1 MLAES
6 LAATSANSLWRKAE
20 RCILPDWISRIE
32 ADMAIGTLY
41 VEELRATIRGRFA
54 WVGAGVILL
63 AVGCVATVGTQD
75 TWLDGYG
82 VIAYFLVPLA
92 FIPLSAVFLASPRAN
107 RFVESLFTAPV
118 ERRDWL
124 TAKILVVVT
133 IAAAYYVALVPMVLV
148 YTHHVG
154 VPLLLQKLLIWAPC
168 LLAVGIVIGSLIGIL
183 FIGESIAAPAATGM
197 GVLLVYAGF
206 VPLQELLV
214 AQGNGAT
221 RTGHLTLMSP
231 AVLLKNAFGFTLAV
245 GSIPATTTRTWIS
258 LLAVIIGALALAV
271 WVFLRA
277 QGVETWEASWGQRWI
292 IALGIALIVVL
303 PVLVADTNYDKPA
316 PHATNAPSIQRLFA
330 RAGSSIALTWPGGQ
344 PPARCCSTIL
354 NRDEWPPFGT
364 DEPTRR
370 DLFVLLPVDATQ
382 RVTDVHIQV
391 VGENGLEASGD
402 PQAIAPAPEGLEKH
416 TYSNDLGPAAADGH
430 HVVTGW
436 VARVPVTLIPRAPW
450 DIGGVRYPLRVTAT
464 YQVAGE
470 SQTRTFS
477 ARAAI
482 DAQVS
487 RAIYEMGAA
496 SLILPLVCFGAAFQ
510 RWRQT
515 R

>member
-1 MLAES
+1 M
-6 LAATSANSLWRKAE
+6 
-20 RCILPDWISRIE
+20 
-32 ADMAIGTLY
+32 
-41 VEELRATIRGRFA
+41 RGRFA
-54 WVGAGVILL
+54 WIGAAVVLL

-82 VIAYFLVPLA
+82 IIAYFLVPLA
-92 FIPLSAVFLASPRAN
+92 FVPLAAVFLASPRAN
-107 RFVESLFTAPV
+107 RFVESVFTAPV

-124 TAKILVVVT
+124 TAKILVLLT
-133 IAAAYYVALVPMVLV
+133 MAAAYFVALVPMVLV

-154 VPLLLQKLLIWAPC
+154 APPLLRKLLIWAPC
-168 LLAVGIVIGSLIGIL
+168 LLVVSIAIGTLIGVL

-197 GVLLVYAGF
+197 GVLLAYAGF

-221 RTGHLTLMSP
+221 QTGHLTLASP

-245 GSIPATTTRTWIS
+245 GSIPATTMRTWIS
-258 LLAVIIGALALAV
+258 LLAVVIGSLALAV
-271 WVFLRA
+271 WAFLHA
-277 QGVETWEASWGQRWI
+277 QGVETWEARRGQRWI

-303 PVLVADTNYDKPA
+303 PVMMADTNYDKPA

-330 RAGSSIALTWPGGQ
+330 RAGSSLVLTQPGGQ

-364 DEPTRR
+364 DEATRR
-370 DLFVLLPVDATQ
+370 DLLVLLPVDATQ
-382 RVTDVHIQV
+382 RVTNLNIQLN
-391 VGENGLEASGD
+391 GENGLEVV
-402 PQAIAPAPEGLEKH
+402 PATDKLALLPEALETH
-416 TYSNDLGPAAADGH
+416 TYPGDSGPAAADGH

-436 VARVPVTLIPRAPW
+436 VARVPVTLTPTKPW
-450 DIGGVRYPLRVTAT
+450 DVGGVRYPLRVTAT
-464 YQVAGE
+464 YQVEGE
-470 SQTRTFS
+470 SRTFS

-482 DAQVS
+482 DAQVAK
-487 RAIYEMGAA
+487 AIYEMGVA
-496 SLILPLVCFGAAFQ
+496 SLLLPLVCFGAAFK

-515 R
+515 Q

>member
-1 MLAES
+1 MS
-6 LAATSANSLWRKAE
+6 
-20 RCILPDWISRIE
+20 
-32 ADMAIGTLY
+32 IGTLY
-41 VEELRATIRGRFA
+41 VEELKATMRGRFA
-54 WVGAGVILL
+54 LLGAGVILL

-82 VIAYFLVPLA
+82 IIAYFLVPLA
-92 FIPLSAVFLASPRAN
+92 FVPLAAVFLASPRAN
-107 RFVESLFTAPV
+107 RFVESVFTAPV

-124 TAKILVVVT
+124 TAKILVVIT
-133 IAAAYYVALVPMVLV
+133 ISAAYYLALVPMVLV
-148 YTHHVG
+148 YAHHVG

-168 LLAVGIVIGSLIGIL
+168 LLVVSIAMGTPIGVL

-221 RTGHLTLMSP
+221 RTGHLTLLSP

-258 LLAVIIGALALAV
+258 LVGVVVGAVTLAV
-271 WVFLRA
+271 WAFLRA
-277 QGVETWEASWGQRWI
+277 QGVETWEASLGQRWT
-292 IALGIALIVVL
+292 IALGIVLIVVL
-303 PVLVADTNYDKPA
+303 PVLMADTDYDKPA
-316 PHATNAPSIQRLFA
+316 PHATNAPAIQRLFA
-330 RAGSSIALTWPGGQ
+330 RAGSSLALTRPGGQ

-354 NRDEWPPFGT
+354 NRDEWPPLGT
-364 DEPTRR
+364 DEPVRR
-370 DLFVLLPVDATQ
+370 DLLVLLPVDATQ

-391 VGENGLEASGD
+391 LGENGLEANGNPD
-402 PQAIAPAPEGLEKH
+402 ALAPAPEDLETH
-416 TYSNDLGPAAADGH
+416 TYANDSGPAAADGH

-436 VARVPVTLIPRAPW
+436 VARVPVTLTPTKPW

-464 YQVAGE
+464 YHVEGE
-470 SQTRTFS
+470 SGMRTFS
-477 ARAAI
+477 ARAAV

-487 RAIYEMGAA
+487 RAIYEMGVA
-496 SLILPLVCFGAAFQ
+496 STILPLVCFGAAYK
-510 RWRQT
+510 RWRRT

>member
-1 MLAES
+1 
-6 LAATSANSLWRKAE
+6 
-20 RCILPDWISRIE
+20 
-32 ADMAIGTLY
+32 MAIGTLY
-41 VEELRATIRGRFA
+41 VEELRATMRGRFA
-54 WVGAGVILL
+54 LIGAGVILL

-82 VIAYFLVPLA
+82 IIAYFLVPLA
-92 FIPLSAVFLASPRAN
+92 FVPLSAAFLASPRAN
-107 RFVESLFTAPV
+107 RFVESVFTAPV

-124 TAKILVVVT
+124 TVKILVLLT
-133 IAAAYYVALVPMVLV
+133 MATLYYVALGPMVLV

-168 LLAVGIVIGSLIGIL
+168 LLLMSIAIGTLIGVQ

-197 GVLLVYAGF
+197 GVLIAYAGF

-221 RTGHLTLMSP
+221 RTGHLTLASP
-231 AVLLKNAFGFTLAV
+231 AVLLKNALGFTLAV
-245 GSIPATTTRTWIS
+245 GSIPATTTRTWIC
-258 LLAVIIGALALAV
+258 LAAVLIVAFTLAV
-271 WVFLRA
+271 WAFLRA
-277 QGVETWEASWGQRWI
+277 QGVETWETNRGQRWI
-292 IALGIALIVVL
+292 IALGIAAIIVL
-303 PVLVADTNYDKPA
+303 PVVFADTNYDKPA
-316 PHATNAPSIQRLFA
+316 PHATNAPSIQRLFS
-330 RAGSSIALTWPGGQ
+330 RAGSSLALAWPGGQ

-370 DLFVLLPVDATQ
+370 DLLVLLPVDTTQ
-382 RVTDVHIQV
+382 RVTDVHLQV
-391 VGENGLEASGD
+391 VGENGLEVTVTPDAL
-402 PQAIAPAPEGLEKH
+402 APKPEALETH
-416 TYSNDLGPAAADGH
+416 TYPSDTGPPAADGH
-430 HVVTGW
+430 HVGTGW
-436 VARVPVTLIPRAPW
+436 VVRIPVTLIPTQPW
-450 DIGGVRYPLRVTAT
+450 DIGGVRYPLKVTGT

-470 SQTRTFS
+470 NQTRTFS

-482 DAQVS
+482 DAEVAK
-487 RAIYEMGAA
+487 AIYEMGIA
-496 SLILPLVCFGAAFQ
+496 SLILPMVCFVAAFK